1 MEIYKYIGHPELLDH
16 DSLYEL
22 RSLLARYPYYQSAR
36 LLYLQNL
43 YLLHDSSFGD
53 ELRKAAIY
61 VADCCALFDM
71 IEGKNYV
78 IEPHE
83 RSIGEEKDLQKSDRT
98 LSLIDQFLRTLPS
111 EGDRKNVP
119 VNPATDY
126 VGYLMQMDDL
136 EPEKQM
142 VEQDRTDNLIT
153 QFITTHPSVGH
164 IDLSKS
170 STTVEETSDVIA
182 ESPLQNSQPV
192 ADIVQE
198 NGDSSFD
205 DACLTETL
213 AKIYIKQHRYVKALE
228 IIRRLN
234 LKNPKKSA
242 YFADQMRF
250 LEKLIINNKNNKE

>member
-1 MEIYKYIGHPELLDH
+1 MDLYQYIGHPELLDH

-22 RSLLARYPYYQSAR
+22 RSLLARFPFYQSAR

-43 YLLHDSSFGD
+43 YLLHDSSFGE

-61 VADCCALFDM
+61 VADCRALFDM

-78 IEPHE
+78 ITPHE
-83 RSIGEEKDLQKSDRT
+83 RSLSEESALQNSDRT
-98 LSLIDQFLRTLPS
+98 LSLINDFLSTLPA
-111 EGDRKNVP
+111 EGTEHKKVP

-126 VGYLMQMDDL
+126 VAYLMQMDDVAS
-136 EPEKQM
+136 EEKLTN
-142 VEQDRTDNLIT
+142 ESNRTDDLIS
-153 QFITTHPSVGH
+153 QFISSHPSAERVELPDNPVLAPEVNETSG
-164 IDLSKS
+164 SMNNR
-170 STTVEETSDVIA
+170 EETDTEILE
-182 ESPLQNSQPV
+182 ES
-192 ADIVQE
+192 
-198 NGDSSFD
+198 
-205 DACLTETL
+205 CLTETL
-213 AKIYIKQHRYVKALE
+213 AKIYIRQRRYSKALE